1 MAVRSKR
8 ENSICRETG
17 FSLLELAIV
26 LAVIALILGSVLVGS
41 AIASQA
47 RLHSLTRDHAALI
60 VAIQVYRDRY
70 AALPGDD
77 PNAATRW
84 PNARNGTGDG
94 VIGGWYDDAPP
105 ADPSTMAVDA
115 TTGET
120 LLFWW
125 HLRLAGLIQGPTSGP
140 GALAPPIGSTANRIG
155 VQDGSMG
162 LAGLAVCTDDV
173 APKLASELEIQID
186 DGNADTGIVR
196 ALALASD
203 GSTTNIPNG
212 RYQEA
217 RADVYVVCMSLASGV
232 RSSTANDDGDA
243 KGNGNA
249 EGTDNGNGKR
259 NGNVNGKRN
268 GNGNWKGNGNGR
280 GR

>member
-1 MAVRSKR
+1 MADDTHQSRSTRR
-8 ENSICRETG
+8 ESG
-17 FSLLELAIV
+17 FTLLELAIV
-26 LAVIALILGSVLVGS
+26 HAVIALILGSVLLGS

-47 RLHSLTRDHAALI
+47 RLRSLTKDHAGLI
-60 VAIQVYRDRY
+60 TAIHVYRYRY

-77 PNAATRW
+77 PNASTRW

-140 GALAPPIGSTANRIG
+140 GAVAPPTGPTAGRIG
-155 VQDGSMG
+155 VQDASMG
-162 LAGLAVCTDDV
+162 LAGLALCMDGVT
-173 APKLASELEIQID
+173 PKLASELEIQID
-186 DGNADTGIVR
+186 DGNANTGVVR
-196 ALALASD
+196 ARVLAPD
-203 GSTTNIPNG
+203 GSATDLPNG
-212 RYQEA
+212 HYQETGT
-217 RADVYVVCMSLASGV
+217 DVYVMCMSLASGSGFATDNGSNNGNG
-232 RSSTANDDGDA
+232 SS

-249 EGTDNGNGKR
+249 KGNGKGIGNGNGK
-259 NGNVNGKRN
+259 GSGN
-268 GNGNWKGNGNGR
+268 GNGNGNGKGQ
-280 GR
+280 